1 MSARKFS
8 MVSPSIWRSQRFGRL
23 SERAKLL
30 QLYFITCGHQ
40 NSSGCFSV
48 PDLYACA
55 DLGWQLSEYAPARKE
70 LWDSGLI
77 VFSPE
82 TSTIF
87 VRNWFKHSGPSN
99 DKHAQGTLRVIGE
112 IEDEA
117 VRLLVEEEF
126 AEAEEKRRPSSQ
138 TTPGAS
144 DRPLQTPLVAVRRTY

>member
-8 MVSPSIWRSQRFGRL
+8 MVSPSIWRSQRFRRL

-30 QLYFITCGHQ
+30 QLYFITCSHQ
-40 NSSGCFSV
+40 NSSGCFAV
-48 PDLYACA
+48 PDLYVCA
-55 DLGWQLSEYAPARKE
+55 DLGWDLSEYQPARQE
-70 LWDSGLI
+70 LSDSGLI
-77 VFSPE
+77 VFSPD
-82 TSTIF
+82 TSTVF

-117 VRLLVEEEF
+117 VRLIVEDEF
-126 AEAEEKRRPSSQ
+126 SEAEEKRKPSSQ

-144 DRPLQTPLVAVRRTY
+144 DRLLQPPIVAVRRTY